1 MKTKFIILILLII
14 FLTINLYL
22 QENFYSQN
30 TLPKNKILNQQNIS
44 RILNEMDK
52 QILEKDKSNLVNLL
66 ELSNSTNYHTY
77 NSFSLKKNKIL
88 LTLYYDSSDKN
99 SFYFYEDKNS
109 KIDKY
114 IIEES
119 KYLYQISSD
128 TAVFNDKFEKFFNLI
143 KNEMHNRTN
152 NKILNNKTWNML
164 KNNFLS
170 QLNIYLNKNM
180 CLIEEVEC
188 NIVDNIPNTSLIID
202 NAIQP
207 TTQPPN
213 KLQNTEKITIET
225 FIKANNII
233 GVINTINSKFSS
245 EFHIV
250 NYDNAKTIQKS
261 NNFINKLPMV
271 TLSFV
276 KPTVEI
282 NNEIPYIHN
291 EILDIKYDGIYSM
304 NNFNKPVGFNNL
316 LNFIQ
321 ENVDKYL
328 EIKEDMNGG
337 IINNTETK
345 KIYHIDTFHSDKIVS
360 GSTLDY
366 ETHYD
371 IIEIPESS
379 FKVYKCKYCSMFIKE
394 FN

>member
-14 FLTINLYL
+14 FLKINLYL

-188 NIVDNIPNTSLIID
+188 NIVDDIPNTSLIID

>member
-188 NIVDNIPNTSLIID
+188 NIVDDIPNTSLIID

>member
-188 NIVDNIPNTSLIID
+188 NIVDDIPNTSLIIN

-371 IIEIPESS
+371 IIEILESS